1 MTFVAGVQQPHS
13 EAELAAHVLVL
24 EEFNRELAVYN
35 EAVEAFEQ
43 ATRPQKQHQ
52 PRGQKR
58 SRFGQGQ
65 GPNGNPITNNINE
78 QQTREHA
85 RCYDSPFL
93 NQPLVH
99 QTPNL
104 APEANYLGL
113 EPYNV
118 AAEPN
123 ILALPA
129 VTLLGDEFLIA
140 INSSNNL
147 NQLSMIRTL
156 GREQLHVRTTPKC
169 RDAIAILTINGLNG
183 KVDGEGTFRL
193 WRQSELTERIMVKL
207 DLKDSGKY
215 TKTAEEI
222 LLTVFKINK
231 LRGGF
236 TDATTNTDFRSKH
249 RAQGG
254 PTVAPEWQLHF
265 LANAGGGS
273 PERVIWPEIRPL

>member
-1 MTFVAGVQQPHS
+1 MPKEPRLPAMTFVAGVQQPHS

-24 EEFNRELAVYN
+24 EEFNRELATYN

-65 GPNGNPITNNINE
+65 GPHGNPIINNTNE
-78 QQTREHA
+78 QQTRERA

-118 AAEPN
+118 AAEHNVIIPEN
-123 ILALPA
+123 YPGTVIIPENYPGT
-129 VTLLGDEFLIA
+129 VI
-140 INSSNNL
+140 
-147 NQLSMIRTL
+147 
-156 GREQLHVRTTPKC
+156 REQLHVRTTPKR
-169 RDAIAILTINGLNG
+169 RDAIAILLQQELESDTEIYDLALEDNEMA
-183 KVDGEGTFRL
+183 VD
-193 WRQSELTERIMVKL
+193 
-207 DLKDSGKY
+207 DH
-215 TKTAEEI
+215 A
-222 LLTVFKINK
+222 
-231 LRGGF
+231 
-236 TDATTNTDFRSKH
+236 
-249 RAQGG
+249 
-254 PTVAPEWQLHF
+254 
-265 LANAGGGS
+265 
-273 PERVIWPEIRPL
+273 